1 LQDPK
6 KFGLPITPDRDQR
19 LGEQKHP
26 TLIQGIVPACACALQ
41 RFRAACCV
49 PPRSGRFQSSGNY
62 ERNIGVITRQEILN
76 EMGRDTR
83 PWDVLI
89 IGGGATGLGTAV
101 EAASRGY
108 RTLLVE
114 RFDFAKGTSSR
125 STKLVHGGVRYLEQ
139 LNITLVSDA
148 LRERGHM
155 LRNAPHLVHDQQF
168 VVPAY
173 SYASLPYYGFGLKV
187 YEWLS
192 GKLSLGGSEMLS
204 ARTTLERLPGIRR
217 EGLRGGILYHDGQF
231 DDSRYAIALLRT
243 LQGLGG
249 TAINYVEAV
258 GLLENSGKVAGIK
271 ARDAESGEEFDL
283 PAKCVV
289 NACGVFVEGTL
300 SMDRQKHNQ
309 LLSVSQGTH
318 FVLPKSLLP
327 GDTALMIPKTADGRV
342 LFAIPWHGATIVG
355 TTDESVGGATVEPRA
370 MNSEKNFLLEHI
382 GRYFGSRP
390 RAEEILS
397 VWSGLRPLVKKGNA
411 KTSKLSRDHTI
422 LVSPTG
428 LITVTGGKW
437 TTYRRMGFDTVNR
450 ACEVANLPKAPSRT
464 LELKLHGWTTE
475 NAGDSSWENVYGS
488 DLPLLRSLSAE
499 KPELDALLHPRLP
512 FSMRE
517 VVWAA
522 RYEMA
527 RTVEDVLARRT
538 RALFLDARAAI
549 EAAPMVTALLAAEL
563 QKDGQ
568 WQKRQLADFRAVA
581 SGYIY
586 EEC

>member
-1 LQDPK
+1 
-6 KFGLPITPDRDQR
+6 
-19 LGEQKHP
+19 
-26 TLIQGIVPACACALQ
+26 
-41 RFRAACCV
+41 
-49 PPRSGRFQSSGNY
+49 
-62 ERNIGVITRQEILN
+62 VITRQEILN
-76 EMGRDTR
+76 EFGSSAQ
-83 PWDVLI
+83 PWDVLV
-89 IGGGATGLGTAV
+89 IGGGATGLGAAV

-192 GKLSLGGSEMLS
+192 GKLSLGRSEMLS
-204 ARTTLERLPGIRR
+204 ARTTVEKLPGIRR

-243 LQGLGG
+243 LQDLGG
-249 TAINYVEAV
+249 TAVNYVEAV
-258 GLLENSGKVAGIK
+258 GMLESSGKICGIK
-271 ARDAESGEEFDL
+271 AHDAETGAVFEL
-283 PAKCVV
+283 RAKSVI

-300 SMDRQKHNQ
+300 SMDHQRHDQ
-309 LLSVSQGTH
+309 LVAVSQGTH
-318 FVLPKSLLP
+318 FVLPQSFLP
-327 GDTALMIPKTADGRV
+327 GNTAVMIPKTADGRV

-355 TTDESVGGATVEPRA
+355 TTDESVERATVEPQA
-370 MNSEKNFLLEHI
+370 MDSEKHFLLDHI
-382 GRYFGSRP
+382 GRYFGHVP
-390 RAEEILS
+390 RSEEILS
-397 VWSGLRPLVKKGNA
+397 VWSGLRPLVKKGGA

-437 TTYRRMGFDTVNR
+437 TTYRRMGFDTINR
-450 ACEVANLPKAPSRT
+450 ACEVAALPIAPSRT
-464 LELKLHGWTTE
+464 LDLKLHGWTMDGVTE
-475 NAGDSSWENVYGS
+475 ESCWEKVYGS
-488 DLPLLRSLSAE
+488 DLPAVRALSAE
-499 KPELDALLHPRLP
+499 GSELDALMHPRLP
-512 FSMRE
+512 FRMRE

-538 RALFLDARAAI
+538 RALFLDARAAV
-549 EAAPMVTALLAAEL
+549 EAAPAVAKLLAAEL
-563 QKDGQ
+563 NKDES
-568 WQKRQLADFRAVA
+568 WREKQLIDFMEIAK
-581 SGYIY
+581 GYI
-586 EEC
+586 CQG